1 MIKNCLFNPKVPDMC
16 TFRPVSQYLLFS
28 LCVFI
33 LLYVSFRPACLK
45 VGEGYCRR

>member
-1 MIKNCLFNPKVPDMC
+1 MPKVPDMC
-16 TFRPVSQYLLFS
+16 TFRSVSQHLLFS

-33 LLYVSFRPACLK
+33 LSYVSFRSACLK